1 MWPTAKMAMFDMLE
15 QTKSLSVQ
23 QVVDKLRPLGFF
35 GNNTEESVHK
45 FANFLVKLEQSK
57 KLDFNQQAR
66 SRALDK
72 EERERADEAEL
83 DNFILGVLF
92 EDRTDE
98 VMDMESEHIAMSRT
112 DMSEVTKG
120 SMRRNKSNSFE
131 SK

>member
-1 MWPTAKMAMFDMLE
+1 
-15 QTKSLSVQ
+15 
-23 QVVDKLRPLGFF
+23 
-35 GNNTEESVHK
+35 VHK

-72 EERERADEAEL
+72 EERERVDEAEL
-83 DNFILGVLF
+83 NNFILGVLF
-92 EDRTDE
+92 EDNTDE

-120 SMRRNKSNSFE
+120 SMRRIKSNSFE

>member
-57 KLDFNQQAR
+57 KLDFNQQVR

-92 EDRTDE
+92 EDSTDE

-112 DMSEVTKG
+112 DMFEVTKG
-120 SMRRNKSNSFE
+120 SMRRNKSNSFK

>member
-1 MWPTAKMAMFDMLE
+1 
-15 QTKSLSVQ
+15 
-23 QVVDKLRPLGFF
+23 
-35 GNNTEESVHK
+35 VHT